1 MLELDPHAGGIC
13 AYSMASVMHHG
24 SESAQQKEP
33 GRSTFPAPS
42 AIDPFAIGLFASR

>member
-42 AIDPFAIGLFASR
+42 AIDPFAISLFASR